1 MTCTGSRILVVEDHH
16 ALGRLI
22 AATLADAGWVT
33 VGPVSDHASALDA
46 VRREP
51 LAMALLDRMLHGRE
65 TFAIADAA
73 AERGIACLLISG
85 YPSSSLPPR
94 LRDVPFLEKPF
105 STADLVAAVRTALG
119 GSA

>member
-1 MTCTGSRILVVEDHH
+1 MTRAGARILVVEDHR

-33 VGPVSDHASALDA
+33 VGPISDHASALDA

-51 LAMALLDRMLHGRE
+51 LAMALLDRMLHGQD
-65 TFAIADAA
+65 TDAIADAV

-85 YPSSSLPPR
+85 YPRASLPPR
-94 LRDVPFLEKPF
+94 LRDLPFLEK
-105 STADLVAAVRTALG
+105 T
-119 GSA
+119 